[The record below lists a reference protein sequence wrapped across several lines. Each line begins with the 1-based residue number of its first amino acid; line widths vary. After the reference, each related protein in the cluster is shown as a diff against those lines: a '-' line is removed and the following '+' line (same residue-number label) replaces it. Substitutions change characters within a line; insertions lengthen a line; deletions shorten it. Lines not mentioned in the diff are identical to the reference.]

1 MKIQTVTQNQTRS
14 SAGSDFCLLPLAHI
28 RNTPETIDSCKKNE
42 IAAQC
47 PKDRAKRPVI
57 EA

>member
-1 MKIQTVTQNQTRS
+1 MKFQTVTQKQIRLL
-14 SAGSDFCLLPLAHI
+14 AGSVFCVLPLTHI

-42 IAAQC
+42 IGSQC
-47 PKDRAKRPVI
+47 LKDRAKRPVI